1 MSDINQIRKMTQFLD
16 SNFKLGILGGGQL
29 GKMLCKETNEWS
41 INTHILDRSASFP
54 SGRNATV
61 FVEGDYNNY
70 DDVIRF
76 GKEMDVITIEIEHVN
91 VDALEVLEKEGKTV
105 HPRPSALRIIKDKG
119 LQKNF
124 YAEHK
129 LPTSD
134 YKLFDSKADIIAAVE
149 NGSISVPF
157 VQKSRTA
164 GYDGKGV
171 FVVSTK
177 AKLEQMMECP
187 SVVEDLVDI
196 EKELAVIAV
205 RNPKGEVNTFPI
217 VEQEFH
223 PTANLVEFLLAP
235 ADVDVLIEE
244 KCKNLAVDII
254 NKLDVCGLLAVEL
267 FLTNKG
273 EVLINEVAPRPHNSG
288 HHTIES
294 CSSSQFEQHIRGI
307 LNMPLSQIVQNSPA
321 VMVNLLGADGHTGEA
336 IYPGFEE
343 CISQSN
349 VYPHLYGKVMTKPF
363 RKMGH
368 ITITDPDREKAKTK
382 AKLVKDSIRVEAKK

>member
-1 MSDINQIRKMTQFLD
+1 MTQFLD

-41 INTHILDRSASFP
+41 INTHILDKSVSFP
-54 SGRNATV
+54 SGRNATA

-70 DDVIRF
+70 EDVINF

-91 VDALEVLEKEGKTV
+91 VDALEVLEQEGKTV

-124 YAEHK
+124 YADHN

-134 YKLFDSKADIIAAVE
+134 YELFESKADILKAVE
-149 NGSISVPF
+149 DGRVTVPF

-171 FVVSTK
+171 FVVSSA
-177 AKLEQMMECP
+177 AKLEQMMDCP
-187 SVVEDLVDI
+187 SLVEDLVDI

-205 RNPKGEVNTFPI
+205 RNPNGEVNTFPL

-235 ADVDVLIEE
+235 AEVDILIEE

-267 FLTNKG
+267 FLTTTG

-368 ITITDPDREKAKTK
+368 ITITDPDREKAKEK
-382 AKLVKDSIRVEAKK
+382 AKLVKDSIRVEAKQ

>member
-1 MSDINQIRKMTQFLD
+1 MTQFLD
-16 SNFKLGILGGGQL
+16 KNFKLGILGGGQL

-41 INTHILDRSASFP
+41 INTHILDKSTSFP
-54 SGRNATV
+54 SGRNATA

-70 DDVIRF
+70 EDVLNF
-76 GKEMDVITIEIEHVN
+76 GRSMDVITIEIEHVN
-91 VDALEVLEKEGKTV
+91 VDALEALEKEGKIV

-124 YAEHK
+124 YAEHE
-129 LPTSD
+129 LPTSS
-134 YKLFDSKADIIAAVE
+134 YTLFESKAAIQKAVDAGE
-149 NGSISVPF
+149 ITIPF

-171 FVVSTK
+171 FVVNS
-177 AKLEQMMECP
+177 ADKLKNMMDCP

-205 RNPKGEVNTFPI
+205 RNSEGEINTFPI
-217 VEQEFH
+217 VEMEFH

-235 ADVDVLIEE
+235 AEVDVLIEE
-244 KCKNLAVDII
+244 KCKNLAIELVD
-254 NKLDVCGLLAVEL
+254 KLDICGLLAVEL
-267 FLTNKG
+267 FLTKSG
-273 EVLINEVAPRPHNSG
+273 TILINEVAPRPHNSG

-307 LNMPLSQIVQNSPA
+307 LNMPLSDIVQLSPA

-336 IYPGFEE
+336 IYPGFDT
-343 CISQSN
+343 CISESN
-349 VYPHLYGKVMTKPF
+349 VYPHLYGKVQTKPF

-368 ITITDPDREKAKTK
+368 ITITDQDREMAKQKAKF
-382 AKLVKDSIRVEAKK
+382 VKDSIRVESK

>member
-1 MSDINQIRKMTQFLD
+1 MTQFLD

-41 INTHILDRSASFP
+41 INTHILDKSVSFP

-70 DDVIRF
+70 DDVIKF
-76 GKEMDVITIEIEHVN
+76 GKEMDVLTIEIEHVN
-91 VDALEVLEKEGKTV
+91 VDALEALEKEGKTV

-134 YKLFDSKADIIAAVE
+134 YGLFESKADILKAVE
-149 NGSISVPF
+149 EGRLKVPF

-171 FVVSTK
+171 FVVSSE
-177 AKLEQMMECP
+177 AKLDHLMDCP
-187 SVVEDLVDI
+187 SMVEDLVDI
-196 EKELAVIAV
+196 DKELAVIAV

-235 ADVDVLIEE
+235 ADIDILIEE

-254 NKLDVCGLLAVEL
+254 TKLDVCGLLAVEL
-267 FLTNKG
+267 FLTKKG
-273 EVLINEVAPRPHNSG
+273 EILINEVAPRPHNSG

-307 LNMPLSQIVQNSPA
+307 LNMPLSKIVQNSPA

-336 IYPGFEE
+336 IYPGFDE

-368 ITITDPDREKAKTK
+368 ITITDPDREKAKKK
-382 AKLVKDSIRVEAKK
+382 AKLVKDSIRVEAKQ